1 MIVFRKDKKLTIIEL
16 RSFLRTLFK
25 IVNFVR
31 NLSTKTLKKHLK
43 IAFFSP
49 LRKHFGT
56 ESFMGEFW
64 VGGGIG
70 IAVHCWSS
78 FIRYDR
84 APKSFAHHLQFK
96 IPSKNSTKKLLQLNE
111 SQEYRII
118 IITDY
123 FFLLRTRSTSTA
135 HATEQPTIG
144 LLPIPRN
151 PIIST

>member
-1 MIVFRKDKKLTIIEL
+1 
-16 RSFLRTLFK
+16 LRTLFK

-84 APKSFAHHLQFK
+84 TSMSFAPIFQFK
-96 IPSKNSTKKLLQLNE
+96 NSIKKQ
-111 SQEYRII
+111 QKKTPATHW
-118 IITDY
+118 IT
-123 FFLLRTRSTSTA
+123 
-135 HATEQPTIG
+135 G
-144 LLPIPRN
+144 V
-151 PIIST
+151 